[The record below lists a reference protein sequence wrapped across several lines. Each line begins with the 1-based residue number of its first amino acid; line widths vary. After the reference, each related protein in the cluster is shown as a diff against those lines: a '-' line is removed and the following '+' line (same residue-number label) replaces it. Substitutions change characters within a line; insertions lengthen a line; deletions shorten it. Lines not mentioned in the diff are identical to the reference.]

1 MKKWNLTKSMATYKL
16 HYPFTDIIEQ
26 HIYFSN
32 TFEEKSIQEDLTE
45 YCNRILD
52 GRIIAGQKHKW
63 CCQRYLKDLERS
75 KKNTNDFPYY
85 FDEEEAQ
92 KSIDWLQEFKHS
104 KGELAGTKIKAHI
117 FIKFILGNVYGWINR
132 ETGYRRFKRMYEQ
145 VGRKNAKSQTLAGM
159 TTYELAPYGVLG
171 SEVYCLAPVSKQ
183 AKAVFK
189 EAINMISGNRF
200 IKRKFHIREST
211 NEIFHKKSNSIMSL
225 FTKDDLK
232 NGDSYNPQL
241 AVIDEY
247 HLFDTSEAVDVMESG
262 MGARYN
268 PLIAIITTAG
278 RKIFCPCKEEY
289 DYCSKIINPYIPI
302 NDDSY
307 FVIIAEIDDKDDP
320 FDFVNLCK
328 ANPVVS
334 TYKTGI
340 KNLKEKLEIAKER
353 IDKRIEYLTKQC
365 NRWVNQ
371 KAKNPY
377 MDMEKW
383 SKCELDLS
391 EEEIIELVKGK
402 KCVISIDRSD
412 KIDLTSIGYEIDLED
427 GNVLMM
433 NHCFIPENTL
443 EDKKKTDKVPYDSW
457 ANEGYITKIPG
468 AKIKN
473 EYLVERI
480 KEDLIKYQFDL
491 DSVAYDPW
499 HCEDI
504 VKDLE
509 DEGLLCIEIPQTY
522 ASLSEPTKDFR
533 ARVYDGEV
541 KYIKNPVLTY
551 CMSNAIEDRD
561 RKGNI
566 KIYKEKDGSER
577 IDSAITCIISHV
589 RLMGMENSLESHVQ
603 NEEWSL

>member
-1 MKKWNLTKSMATYKL
+1 MLSNFKG
-16 HYPFTDIIEQ
+16 PFKDLLEQ

-32 TFEEKSIQEDLTE
+32 NFEGNSIKEDLIE

-52 GRIIAGQKHKW
+52 GRIIACQKHKW
-63 CCQRYLKDLERS
+63 SCSRFLNDLKKSD
-75 KKNTNDFPYY
+75 KKLDEFPYY
-85 FDEEEAQ
+85 FDEQEAD
-92 KSIDWLQEFKHS
+92 KAIDWIQEFKHT
-104 KGELAGTKIKAHI
+104 KGPLAGTRIEAHI
-117 FIKFILGNVYGWINR
+117 FVKFVLGNVYGWIDRN
-132 ETGYRRFKRMYEQ
+132 TGYRRFKRLYEQ

-189 EAINMISGNRF
+189 ESINMINGHKI

-211 NEIFHKKSNSIMSL
+211 NEIFHKKSNSTMML

-289 DYCSKIINPYIPI
+289 EYCSKIINPYVPI
-302 NDDSY
+302 NDDRY

-320 FDFVNLCK
+320 FNFINLCK

-340 KNLKEKLEIAKER
+340 ENLYEKLVTAKER
-353 IDKRIEYLTKQC
+353 TDKRIEYLTKQC

-371 KAKNPY
+371 KVNKPY

-383 SKCELDLS
+383 AKCEVELS
-391 EEEIIELVKGK
+391 DEEIKELVKGK
-402 KCVISIDRSD
+402 KCVVSLDRSD
-412 KIDLTSIGYEIDLED
+412 KIDLTSLGYEIDL
-427 GNVLMM
+427 GNNEVLIM
-433 NHCFIPENTL
+433 NHCFIPEDTK
-443 EDKKKTDKVPYDSW
+443 EDKKKTDKVPYDLW
-457 ANEGYITKIPG
+457 IEEGYITAIPG

-473 EYLVERI
+473 DYIIERI
-480 KEDLIKYQFDL
+480 KEDLKKYEFEL
-491 DSVAYDPW
+491 DSIAYDPW

-504 VKDLE
+504 AQELE

-522 ASLSEPTKDFR
+522 ASLSEPCKDFR
-533 ARVYDGEV
+533 AKVYAEEV

-551 CMSNAIEDRD
+551 CMSNAIEDKD
-561 RKGNI
+561 RKENL
-566 KIYKEKDGSER
+566 KLYKDKKSSER
-577 IDSAITCIISHV
+577 IDAAVTCVIGHV
-589 RLMGMENSLESHVQ
+589 RFMSMDKNVNNHVLSDD
-603 NEEWSL
+603 WSL

>member
-1 MKKWNLTKSMATYKL
+1 MGTYKIVP
-16 HYPFTDIIEQ
+16 PFTDLIEQ
-26 HIYFSN
+26 HIYFSTN
-32 TFEEKSIQEDLTE
+32 FEEKSIKEDLIE

-63 CCQRYLKDLERS
+63 TCQRFLNDIEKSKRNLEE
-75 KKNTNDFPYY
+75 FPYY
-85 FDEEEAQ
+85 FDEDEAL
-92 KSIDWLQEFKHS
+92 KAIEWIQEFKHT

-132 ETGYRRFKRMYEQ
+132 NTGYRRFKRMYEQ

-189 EAINMISGNRF
+189 EAINMINGNRI

-211 NEIFHKKSNSIMSL
+211 NEIFHKKSNSVMSL

-289 DYCSKIINPYIPI
+289 DYCSKIINPYVPI

-320 FDFVNLCK
+320 FDFINLCK

-340 KNLKEKLEIAKER
+340 KNLREKLNIAKER
-353 IDKRIEYLTKQC
+353 ADKRIEYLTKQC
-365 NRWVNQ
+365 NRWINQ
-371 KAKNPY
+371 KIKDPY

-383 SKCELDLS
+383 SKCEVELS
-391 EEEIIELVKGK
+391 DEEIKELVKGK
-402 KCVISIDRSD
+402 KCIISLDRSD
-412 KIDLTSIGYEIDLED
+412 KIDLTSLGYEIDL
-427 GNVLMM
+427 GNNEVLIM
-433 NHCFIPENTL
+433 NHCFIPEDTL
-443 EDKKKTDKVPYDSW
+443 IDKMKTDKVPYDLW
-457 ANEGYITKIPG
+457 AREGYMTSIPG

-473 EYLVERI
+473 DYITERI
-480 KEDLIKYQFDL
+480 KDDLKKYKFEL
-491 DSVAYDPW
+491 DSIAYDPW

-504 VKDLE
+504 VEDLE
-509 DEGLLCIEIPQTY
+509 NEGLLCIEIAQTY
-522 ASLSEPTKDFR
+522 ASLSEPCKDFR
-533 ARVYDGEV
+533 AKVYAGEV
-541 KYIKNPVLTY
+541 KHVKNPVLTY
-551 CMSNAIEDRD
+551 CMSNAIEDKD
-561 RKGNI
+561 RKENL
-566 KIYKEKDGSER
+566 KLYKEKKSSER
-577 IDSAITCIISHV
+577 IDAAVTCIIGHV
-589 RLMGMENSLESHVQ
+589 RFMSMDKNVNNHVLS
-603 NEEWSL
+603 EDWSL